1 MATSKST
8 TTSASKTPYEI
19 RLEILQMAKDHL
31 ETAYKSQVEFSF
43 KMMEALIATQV
54 GDSKKLQEEMQKL
67 IPVPFTIEDITK
79 KAAELYSFVL
89 TK

>member
-31 ETAYKSQVEFSF
+31 ETSFKAQVEFST